1 MAVCFQEAAAVS
13 QAGCVLSQG
22 TAVLISQ
29 GLLLGKTYVFS
40 ALPLPVPRKGTGNTL
55 TKKDG
60 VSVRSV
66 PG

>member
-29 GLLLGKTYVFS
+29 GLLGKTFVFS

-60 VSVRSV
+60 VSVCSV